1 MRLVFLICF
10 YLLSSSL
17 PAQSVQYL
25 TDMNTAV
32 KSFDAATTSKEY
44 HAVYQILDPI
54 AKTNPTEWLP
64 YYYMSLVKS
73 RMSMLKMGNA
83 DELANQSILF
93 IEKAKKIQLND
104 EVLCGESLAYTAK
117 MSVSPYTR
125 WLRYE
130 SKIKSPLL
138 LAKKMNKDNPR
149 VYALEANLQYNM
161 PVLLGGGCANSY
173 SIALIAS
180 EKLAAQARTNSSFI
194 MPHWGASI
202 IHQIIKECKKD

>member
-1 MRLVFLICF
+1 MRLIIIVCF

-25 TDMNTAV
+25 SDMNLAV
-32 KSFDAATTSKEY
+32 KSFDAANNSKEY
-44 HAVYQILDPI
+44 HAVFLLLDPI
-54 AKTNPTEWLP
+54 AKANPTEWLP

-73 RMSMLKMGNA
+73 RMSMQKMGNS

-93 IEKAKKIQLND
+93 IEKAKKIQYND
-104 EVLCGESLAYTAK
+104 EILCAESLAYTAK

-130 SKIKSPLL
+130 NKIKAPLS
-138 LAKKMNKDNPR
+138 LAKKINKENPR
-149 VYALEANLQYNM
+149 IFALEANLQYNM
-161 PVLLGGGCANSY
+161 PVLLGGGCSNAY
-173 SIALIAS
+173 AIAL
-180 EKLAAQARTNSSFI
+180 LAADKFAAQNKLNAHFI

-202 IHQIIKECKKD
+202 IHQIIKDCKKD